1 MECLSGKLPL
11 PAAVLTLLGGLIL
24 LPGCGGGKPATSQ
37 PPARTAHS
45 RPPPRERL
53 PTSGT
58 TRSGPYDETGD
69 ASYYGE
75 EFAGR
80 PTASGE
86 IFDPD
91 DFTAAHRTLPLGSEL
106 EVTNLDTGMAVTV
119 RVNDRGPFL
128 KNRILDCSTAC
139 ARTLGY
145 IGDGTARVG
154 LRTLKLGTGK
164 GAKPPP
170 YTGAPVTKPAPPIKP
185 APAAPPI
192 PPPSESPGHRPA
204 SEVNE
209 PPPAANP
216 SPSPSPSP
224 QPPTPNPGIAERDAF
239 AIQLGAFTDRNRA
252 SAQLN
257 DYQRRGEK
265 GYLQPAGA
273 FLRVR
278 LGPYP
283 SESAARE
290 ALAALGV
297 DGLVVREDNPPE
309 PR

>member
-1 MECLSGKLPL
+1 M
-11 PAAVLTLLGGLIL
+11 
-24 LPGCGGGKPATSQ
+24 
-37 PPARTAHS
+37 
-45 RPPPRERL
+45 
-53 PTSGT
+53 GT
-58 TRSGPYDETGD
+58 TRPGHYDETGD

-86 IFDPD
+86 PFDPD

-106 EVTNLDTGMAVTV
+106 EVTNLETGAAVTV

-164 GAKPPP
+164 GAKPQP
-170 YTGAPVTKPAPPIKP
+170 YTGAPVAKPAPPVKP
-185 APAAPPI
+185 APVAPPI
-192 PPPSESPGHRPA
+192 PVPSESPGHRHPQDD
-204 SEVNE
+204 EE
-209 PPPAANP
+209 PPPHANSSSSP
-216 SPSPSPSP
+216 SPSPSPSQNPSPNP
-224 QPPTPNPGIAERDAF
+224 QPPASNPGAAERDAF

-257 DYQRRGEK
+257 EFQRRGEK

-283 SESAARE
+283 SEAAARE
-290 ALAALGV
+290 KLAALGV
-297 DGLVVREDNPPE
+297 DGLIIREDNPVFSNP
-309 PR
+309 